1 MTRPRTDAGFPPPT
15 EIAGRVR
22 VHGRGG
28 TVLSPGIDLLH
39 RADDFPPTAPI
50 LVITDGWCD
59 PLRVR
64 RGHAYLIP
72 QGNRLPFTARG
83 RCSGRD
89 EAERG
94 RNVIGWGPTPW
105 GTGPS

>member
-22 VHGRGG
+22 VHGRRG

-72 QGNRLPFTARG
+72 RATASRSPHGAGVQVEMRLRG
-83 RCSGRD
+83 AGM
-89 EAERG
+89 
-94 RNVIGWGPTPW
+94 
-105 GTGPS
+105 